1 MLTTDKLFY
10 DALRED
16 TYILGATQGRIY
28 NTVYPE
34 VETGDDK
41 IPYIIIAHE
50 GVQNQSESK
59 DQPGEGSVDIE
70 TISVLIVAGDREPLA
85 DLTWQVRDCIKE
97 ASAGW
102 DIYDY
107 TFSAGPV
114 QYDYDKPC
122 HFQTMT
128 YVCETPNTP
137 QQ

>member
-16 TYILGATQGRIY
+16 MYILGATQGRIY

-59 DQPGEGSVDIE
+59 DMPGEGSVDIE
-70 TISVLIVAGDREPLA
+70 TISVLIVAGEHDRGPLA
-85 DLTWQVRDCIKE
+85 ELAQQVRNCIKE
-97 ASAGW
+97 AAADW

-107 TFSAGPV
+107 SFSAGPV
-114 QYDYDKPC
+114 QYDTDKPC
-122 HFQTMT
+122 YYQTFT
-128 YVCETPNTP
+128 YVCETPNT
-137 QQ
+137 